1 MATIIN
7 LGSVTNGT
15 LVNNEWVGTGAFDT
29 LIAAVN
35 KNIELQ
41 YQKGRLTGN
50 DYAQVYLG
58 GMQAVL
64 QQAINYAMNVAN
76 SQAQADLTYAQV
88 EGVYAENMLKA
99 KELEIKEQ
107 QLYLAQK
114 ELEIKEQML
123 QEELYK
129 NGVLLPDQHNE
140 NVAKKAMIEEQTR
153 GAYAERIIKDKE
165 AAKLGLDNVVKNAE
179 ATRTTNNNAVY
190 TPKYVGA

>member
-1 MATIIN
+1 MATIIDLN
-7 LGSVTNGT
+7 SITNGT

-129 NGVLLPDQHNE
+129 NSVLLPDQHNE
-140 NVAKKAMIEEQTR
+140 NSGKILLLAKQASQADVELLVTKQKVVGKAQSTQILE
-153 GAYAERIIKDKE
+153 
-165 AAKLGLDNVVKNAE
+165 
-179 ATRTTNNNAVY
+179 
-190 TPKYVGA
+190 